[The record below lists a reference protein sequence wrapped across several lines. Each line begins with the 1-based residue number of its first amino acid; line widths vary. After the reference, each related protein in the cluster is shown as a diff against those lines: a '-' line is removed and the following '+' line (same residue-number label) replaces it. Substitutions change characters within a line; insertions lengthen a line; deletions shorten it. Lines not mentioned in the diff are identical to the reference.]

1 MLKPIIIIADSP
13 SWLEAARAT
22 LEAIDCLVIH
32 QETRIGY
39 VQTLIDSLAA
49 LVLVD
54 GTLPAWEAWVHTPKV
69 SPSTRRI
76 PILVL
81 ADDLKT
87 RERASIEGADAALP
101 PAQALDDLAGLIRSY
116 ARLPDADDLARLDC
130 ECAQDLPA
138 RAQEGLDYFNRGEY
152 YRQHDL
158 FEAQWVE
165 TEGPVRNLYRAI
177 LQVGVAYYQ
186 IERGNYRGALKMFQR
201 SVQWLM
207 NLPDTCQGV
216 DVAQLRRDS
225 QVAYAELLRLGE
237 AGISRFDLSLLR
249 PVRWQNSPAS

>member
-13 SWLEAARAT
+13 PWLEEARTALEAADCHVLHQPVRA
-22 LEAIDCLVIH
+22 
-32 QETRIGY
+32 GY
-39 VQTLIDSLAA
+39 MQILIDSLAA
-49 LVLVD
+49 LVLID
-54 GTLPAWEAWVHTPKV
+54 GRLPAWEAWVHTPKV

-81 ADDLKT
+81 ADDPRT
-87 RERASIEGADAALP
+87 QERAAIEGADAALP
-101 PAQALDDLAGLIRSY
+101 LTQALDDLASLIRRY
-116 ARLPDADDLARLDC
+116 ARLPDADDLAKLDC
-130 ECAQDLPA
+130 ECAQALPP
-138 RAQEGLDYFNRGEY
+138 RAQEGLEYFNRGEY

-207 NLPDTCQGV
+207 SLPDTCQGV
-216 DVAQLRRDS
+216 DVAQLRADS
-225 QVAYAELLRLGE
+225 QAAYAELLRVGE
-237 AGISRFDLSLLR
+237 DGMGHFDRNLLR
-249 PVRWQNSPAS
+249 PVRWQNSSSP